1 MNDNRQAFSTEKA
14 PKAIGPYSQAVLA
27 NGFLFVSGQLPI
39 NPETGKIIDSDITT
53 RTAQVLNNISAILA
67 SAGGN
72 MANVIKVNLFLTDM
86 NDFQAVNEIY
96 AEHFQSPYPARS
108 AIQVAALPL
117 GANIEAEVIA
127 QIQQTNMTEEH

>member
-67 SAGGN
+67 SAGGT

>member
-14 PKAIGPYSQAVLA
+14 PKAIGPYSQAIFA

-39 NPETGKIIDSDITT
+39 NPETGKIIDGGIKERTT
-53 RTAQVLNNISAILA
+53 QVFKNISAILA

-72 MANVIKVNLFLTDM
+72 MVNVVKVNLFLTDM

-127 QIQQTNMTEEH
+127 QIQQPNMTEEH